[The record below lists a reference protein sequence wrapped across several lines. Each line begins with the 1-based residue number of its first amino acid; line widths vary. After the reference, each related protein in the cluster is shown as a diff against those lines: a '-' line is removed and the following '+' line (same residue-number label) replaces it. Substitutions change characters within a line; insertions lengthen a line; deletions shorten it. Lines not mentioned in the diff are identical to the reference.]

1 MRDPSLGL
9 LALSSPFGRPWHQ
22 LVLEL
27 AVLAASVLVLG
38 RAIARARAGDRK
50 PLFEWLVLT
59 SYGVQMELVAFAFL
73 HNYEHAR
80 FTVQLVDGQLPLY
93 VTGLYGTFMCGGTW
107 LAQRL
112 GARGWIEALT
122 AGLAMC
128 LIDVPFDVAGVPTG
142 WWRWLDG
149 DPNLAFRWLGV
160 PVTSYYWYLVFGAV
174 SVGIVRTAWPRLEK
188 RPMGLAAL
196 LALPLGTLVIV
207 LGVLGFL
214 PFHAIHALG
223 LSEGAIVGAHIVL
236 AAALALSVRG
246 KAKRPE
252 PLLVLAAGL
261 VPLASFVALVVEAVR
276 GDVADAA
283 ERIAWSALALL
294 GLALFAARLPLRRP
308 TSASAAVPSAEVLPG
323 AEP

>member
-1 MRDPSLGL
+1 MRDTSLGL
-9 LALSSPFGRPWHQ
+9 LAFSSPFGRPWHQ
-22 LVLEL
+22 LALEL
-27 AVLAASVLVLG
+27 AVLLASVLVLG
-38 RAIARARAGDRK
+38 HAIARARAGDRK
-50 PLFEWLVLT
+50 PLFEWILLT

-93 VTGLYGTFMCGGTW
+93 VTGLYGTFMCAGTW

-112 GARGWIEALT
+112 GARGWVEALV

-128 LIDVPFDVAGVPTG
+128 LIDVPFDLAGVPTG

-174 SVGIVRTAWPRLEK
+174 SVAIVRGTWSRLEK
-188 RPMGLAAL
+188 RPFALAAA
-196 LALPLGTLVIV
+196 LALPLGSLVIV

-214 PFHAIHALG
+214 PFHAVHALG
-223 LSEGAIVGAHIVL
+223 VSEGAIVAGHVGVCV
-236 AAALALSVRG
+236 ALALLSRG
-246 KAKRPE
+246 ERRPTE
-252 PLLVLAAGL
+252 PVLALAAGL
-261 VPLASFVALVVEAVR
+261 VPLVSLVVLALESSGGAIPD
-276 GDVADAA
+276 GG
-283 ERIAWSALALL
+283 ERIAWSALALG
-294 GLALFAARLPLRRP
+294 GLVLLATRLPLRRP
-308 TSASAAVPSAEVLPG
+308 APAPAATPGAAVPG